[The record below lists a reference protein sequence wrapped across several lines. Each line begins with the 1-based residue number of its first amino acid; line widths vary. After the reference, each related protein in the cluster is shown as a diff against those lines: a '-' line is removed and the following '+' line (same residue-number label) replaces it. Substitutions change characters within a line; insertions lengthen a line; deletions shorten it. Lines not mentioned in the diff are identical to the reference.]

1 MSQPSLSLVVLQTAT
16 LHSVVAFYR
25 TVGLKFVEEKH
36 GNGPIHYACAL
47 GTTVIEI
54 YPGKDGAAPS
64 AKNGGATM
72 LGFRV
77 DALDEVLAA
86 LREIGAVVL
95 SPPHSTEWGRRA
107 VVRDPDGRSIELT
120 ELARPDIAC

>member
-64 AKNGGATM
+64 GKNGGATM
-72 LGFRV
+72 LGFE
-77 DALDEVLAA
+77 LM
-86 LREIGAVVL
+86 L
-95 SPPHSTEWGRRA
+95 SRKCSLHFEKSAQLCCHLHIRLSGGVGLLCETPMVEASNLQ
-107 VVRDPDGRSIELT
+107 S
-120 ELARPDIAC
+120 